1 MAEFGDQTKEA
12 VEVEEA
18 SDDWGS
24 GLFRHELK
32 YEAISPPDAPD
43 RISSDVVVFFGQPD
57 KEQREAILP
66 ALGNTSGEYISLPFS
81 RLTRFAVP
89 VDTWEDDYP
98 ILSEPR
104 VRLSTYLGSSYCHL
118 SDHNHKHGGVRD
130 LKAKLNTQQIIEQS
144 KRLVIVPRHYDQ
156 EFLESYLWNLSSL
169 LRSLNW
175 TGELMIYEN
184 QGLAVTSL
192 QGLDERVSE
201 KTANARYFSNLFQV
215 NVRGLMSASIR
226 RVRNTLPADYTNDLQ
241 VTTWKNFNR
250 IFDREGKKEVDTTV
264 LSDSYIGRSP
274 IALQLLYAIRRNF
287 GIPYASLKVKDYV
300 YRKEFFPL
308 VEADERHKIG
318 TWKGTGE
325 FGSINVGTM
334 YLRRLWSSFAKRGFF
349 EEFDGKI
356 ILSAAAE
363 RLLTLLG
370 PELEDV
376 DFPAKL
382 EPFFNGEKSK
392 EASEQWITDY
402 VALIKRQLARRYSE
416 M

>member
-1 MAEFGDQTKEA
+1 MAEFGDQTEKTG
-12 VEVEEA
+12 EVKDA

-32 YEAISPPDAPD
+32 YEEISPPDAPG
-43 RISSDVVVFFGQPD
+43 RISSDVVVFCGHPD

-104 VRLSTYLGSSYCHL
+104 VRLSTYMGSSYCHL
-118 SDHNHKHGGVRD
+118 SDHNHPHGGVRD
-130 LKAKLNTQQIIEQS
+130 LKEKLNTQQVIEQS

-156 EFLESYLWNLSSL
+156 EYLESYFWNLSSL
-169 LRSLNW
+169 LKSLNW
-175 TGELMIYEN
+175 AGELMIYEDQN
-184 QGLAVTSL
+184 LVVTSL

-201 KTANARYFSNLFQV
+201 KTVNARYFSSLFQV

-226 RVRNTLPADYTNDLQ
+226 RVRNTLPTNYTNDLQ
-241 VTTWKNFNR
+241 VETWKNFNR
-250 IFDREGKKEVDTTV
+250 IFDREGKKEVDKTV

-287 GIPYASLKVKDYV
+287 GIPYTSLKVKDYI
-300 YRKEFFPL
+300 YRKEFVPL
-308 VEADERHKIG
+308 VETDEKHKIG

-325 FGSINVGTM
+325 FGNINVGTM
-334 YLRRLWSSFAKRGFF
+334 YLRGLWSSFAKRGFF
-349 EEFDGKI
+349 EEFDGKV

-376 DFPAKL
+376 DLPAKL

>member
-1 MAEFGDQTKEA
+1 MT
-12 VEVEEA
+12 EVDDRELKTSED
-18 SDDWGS
+18 SGDDWS
-24 GLFRHELK
+24 AGLFRSELK
-32 YEAISPPDAPD
+32 YEAISPPDAPG
-43 RISSDVVVFFGQPD
+43 RISSDVVVFFGRPS

-66 ALGNTSGEYISLPFS
+66 VLGNTSGEYISLPFS

-98 ILSEPR
+98 IISKPR
-104 VRLSTYLGSSYCHL
+104 VRLSTYMGSSYCHL
-118 SDHNHKHGGVRD
+118 SDHNHPHGGVRD
-130 LKAKLNTQQIIEQS
+130 LKEKLNTQQVIEQS

-169 LRSLNW
+169 LKSLNW
-175 TGELMIYEN
+175 TGELMIYEDEN
-184 QGLAVTSL
+184 LVATSL
-192 QGLDERVSE
+192 QGLDDRISE
-201 KTANARYFSNLFQV
+201 KTDNARYFSNLFQV
-215 NVRGLMSASIR
+215 NVRGLMSAAIR
-226 RVRNTLPADYTNDLQ
+226 RVRNTLPADYTNEFQ
-241 VTTWKNFNR
+241 IQTWKNFNR
-250 IFDREGKKEVDTTV
+250 IFDREGKKEVDVTA
-264 LSDSYIGRSP
+264 LGDSYIGRSP

-308 VEADERHKIG
+308 VETDERHKIG

-325 FGSINVGTM
+325 FGSISAGAM
-334 YLRRLWSSFAKRGFF
+334 YFRGMWSSYAKRGFF

-356 ILSAAAE
+356 ILSTAAE

-376 DFPAKL
+376 DLPAKL

-392 EASEQWITDY
+392 EESEQWIADY
-402 VALIKRQLARRYSE
+402 VALIKRQLARRYAE